1 MRIHNPWLPFLVF
14 SMLAMVHLCCCRHV
28 SWAVNEETK
37 LPIKTKSPLPLSH
50 RFLAISRY
58 LELAATKVKPIHDL
72 SHKAV
77 PAGPNP
83 LHN

>member
-1 MRIHNPWLPFLVF
+1 MSAGRLMKKRNYQV
-14 SMLAMVHLCCCRHV
+14 
-28 SWAVNEETK
+28 
-37 LPIKTKSPLPLSH
+37 KTKSPLPLSH